1 MGSPEALG
9 KIIFPTSCSVQA
21 QGKFETGVALLHS
34 FEYDRA
40 SRRFEEVSTVDPGCA
55 MGYWGSAM
63 SLYHQLWNPPSA
75 ADLVVG
81 WQLIQ
86 KAESAAEHNPREH
99 AWIEALAAFY
109 KPGSASVAQRTTRYS
124 ESMQKLHAAF
134 PSDDEAAV
142 FYALSVLADAPP
154 DDTELLYARKAVKI
168 LNQVLEKRPDHPG
181 VAHYLIHAC
190 DSPELAQQGLAA
202 AKRYARI
209 APSSP
214 HALHMPSHIFT
225 RLGLWNDDIASN
237 LAAIEAA
244 QKGSAG
250 AGYRLHP
257 MDFLEYAYLQTGQDD
272 KARAVEADAVSGG
285 ANGYEHGL
293 EKYYFYVQA
302 QFPALL
308 ALETRDWK
316 AAQALQPNSDASPG
330 HRVITFW
337 AQAIGAGHLR
347 DGSAAKVAAD
357 KLDEDLAAYSKS
369 HPDIPAPPVDV
380 RKNEAH
386 AWLAFAQDDQASA
399 FALLHAAI
407 EYQDRVGKGEVDL
420 PAREM
425 LADMLLELNRP
436 AEALEQHRLSLKT
449 DPNRF
454 NGLFGAG
461 RAAELLGQRDVA
473 STYYKQLLANCE
485 QAHEPGR
492 TELLHAGGFV
502 AQLTSAAAPR

>member
-9 KIIFPTSCSVQA
+9 KIAFPTSCSAPA

-40 SRRFEEVSTVDPGCA
+40 SKRFEEVSAIDPGCA
-55 MGYWGSAM
+55 MAYWGSAM
-63 SLYHQLWNPPSA
+63 SLYHQLWNPPSD
-75 ADLVVG
+75 ADLAAG

-86 KAESAAEHNPREH
+86 KAQSAAKQNPREH

-109 KPGSASVAQRTTRYS
+109 QPGSGSVPQRTTRYS
-124 ESMQKLHAAF
+124 EGMQNLHAAF
-134 PSDDEAAV
+134 PDDDEAAV

-154 DDTELLYARKAVKI
+154 NDTELVYARKAVKI
-168 LNQVLEKRPDHPG
+168 LNQVLQRRPDHPG

-190 DSPELAQQGLAA
+190 DSPALAQQGLAA
-202 AKRYARI
+202 ARRYARI

-225 RLGLWNDDIASN
+225 RLGLWNDDITSN

-244 QKGSAG
+244 KKGSAG

-285 ANGYEHGL
+285 ANGYEHGS

-316 AAQALQPNSDASPG
+316 AALALQPHPDAGPG
-330 HRVITFW
+330 QRTITFW
-337 AQAIGAGHLR
+337 AQSIGAGHLR
-347 DGSAAKVAAD
+347 DAPAAKAAVD
-357 KLDEDLAAYSKS
+357 RFDVDLSAFRKS
-369 HPDIPAPPVDV
+369 HHDSPVPPVEV
-380 RKNEAH
+380 RQNEVH
-386 AWLAFAQDDQASA
+386 AWLAFAQDDKTTA
-399 FALLHAAI
+399 FELLRAAI
-407 EYQDRVGKGEVDL
+407 EYQDRVGKDEVDL

-425 LADMLLELNRP
+425 YADMLMDLNRP
-436 AEALEQHRLSLKT
+436 AEALEQYRLSLKT

-473 STYYKQLLANCE
+473 RAYYEQLLANCE
-485 QAHEPGR
+485 HAHEAKR
-492 TELLHAGGFV
+492 AELLHAGGFV